1 MLEQLFGSKIRVR
14 LLQLFLANPEKEYY
28 IREITRLLDC
38 QINSVRREVENL
50 VSFGILKGV
59 SGKEVK
65 GAKSKKNEA
74 QKKYFQANLDFPL
87 FSELKSLILR
97 SHFIIKK
104 GLLKE
109 ILKAGNIYYL
119 ALTGIFV
126 DSGSSPVDIFIVGKV
141 RKDKIEKI
149 INKFEKELNR
159 HINYTLLSKTEF
171 NYRRE
176 ITDRFIYEIIEGE
189 KIVVVDNLN

>member
-1 MLEQLFGSKIRVR
+1 MLEQLFGSKTRVK
-14 LLQLFLANPEKEYY
+14 LLQLFLANSEKKYY

-50 VSFGILKGV
+50 ASFGILKGV
-59 SGKEVK
+59 NGNEVK
-65 GAKSKKNEA
+65 DVKNKKNEA

-97 SHFIIKK
+97 SHLIIKK
-104 GLLKE
+104 GLLRE

-119 ALTGIFV
+119 ALAGIFV
-126 DSGSSPVDIFIVGKV
+126 DTGNGPVDIFIVGKV

-149 INKFEKELNR
+149 ISKFEKELNR
-159 HINYTLLSKTEF
+159 RINYTLLSKTEF
-171 NYRRE
+171 NYRKDV
-176 ITDRFIYEIIEGE
+176 TDRFIYEILEGE
-189 KIVVVDNLN
+189 KIVVVNNMT